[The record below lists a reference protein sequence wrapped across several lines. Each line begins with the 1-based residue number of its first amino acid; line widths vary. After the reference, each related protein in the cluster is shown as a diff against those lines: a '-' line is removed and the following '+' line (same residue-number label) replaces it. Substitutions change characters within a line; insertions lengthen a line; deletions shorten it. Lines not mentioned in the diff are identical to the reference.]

1 MCLGLA
7 AFLGRVRGKR
17 AQSPLWAMTVESCF
31 MAKRAKKNDQQ
42 SMLPGLED
50 PAAGAAIGTASRKA
64 STQINSPT
72 TAESSV
78 DMAAT
83 DELAELELPP
93 EDVPLRA
100 QPIVDLHGKKV
111 WVIDSMSLIFQVFHA
126 IPNMTSPRGE
136 PVNAVFGFT
145 RDMFTILEQKKPD
158 YLYCALESETPTFRH
173 TLYEQYKQHRSEMP
187 VDLVPQLPQIRR
199 VLAVMGIPVVEC
211 EGFEADDVLATIARV
226 TEEGGGEC
234 FMVTADKDCRQLITD
249 RVRLYN
255 MRKNQ
260 SMDKAALVQDWGV
273 RPDQV
278 VDYQTLVGD
287 AVDNIPG
294 VPLIGPKLA
303 RAVGEVRHAWR
314 GFISTLASFPAS
326 ARRT

>member
-1 MCLGLA
+1 
-7 AFLGRVRGKR
+7 
-17 AQSPLWAMTVESCF
+17 

-64 STQINSPT
+64 VAQINSPT
-72 TAESSV
+72 PAESSV

-83 DELAELELPP
+83 DDLAELELPP

-100 QPIVDLHGKKV
+100 QPIIDLHGKKV
-111 WVIDSMSLIFQVFHA
+111 WIIDSMSLIFQVFHA

-158 YLYCALESETPTFRH
+158 YLFCALESETADVSPHAVRAV
-173 TLYEQYKQHRSEMP
+173 QAAPQSEMP

-199 VLAVMGIPVVEC
+199 VLAVLGIPVVEC

-226 TEEGGGEC
+226 TEESGGEC
-234 FMVTADKDCRQLITD
+234 FIVTADKDCRQLITD

-255 MRKNQ
+255 MRKN
-260 SMDKAALVQDWGV
+260 
-273 RPDQV
+273 
-278 VDYQTLVGD
+278 
-287 AVDNIPG
+287 AVDGQGRAHGRLGRAARSGGRFSDAGRRPG
-294 VPLIGPKLA
+294 
-303 RAVGEVRHAWR
+303 R
-314 GFISTLASFPAS
+314 
-326 ARRT
+326 